1 MLGTKTVLQ
10 SHVYQLGMERSA
22 GWYYIPCLLF
32 YLTSI
37 FQKKVT
43 QYKNMFV
50 VNSDWLVSS
59 VVRSSDDKLEKN
71 GYERLNAR
79 LQVRCWICRLRKFMW
94 FKSAGGPVI
103 IQAPIHIFYPKW
115 ENDLTNWPVY
125 ISIIGLYMYMYSM
138 SQI

>member
-1 MLGTKTVLQ
+1 MFISWDLLDDT
-10 SHVYQLGMERSA
+10 
-22 GWYYIPCLLF
+22 IPCLLL

-79 LQVRCWICRLRKFMW
+79 LQVRC
-94 FKSAGGPVI
+94 
-103 IQAPIHIFYPKW
+103 
-115 ENDLTNWPVY
+115 
-125 ISIIGLYMYMYSM
+125 
-138 SQI
+138 